1 MSKTKT
7 ATKTMQAFVFEGVGK
22 YKVKDLPVPRIK
34 SEDEVLLKI
43 ESAGICGTDLH
54 ICSVP
59 PGHPA
64 GENVVLGH
72 EFVGTIVEKGEDVSA
87 FEIGDRVV
95 ADPNLTCGHCRYCQD
110 GMHNFCDNMTTLG
123 IFIDGGFAEYTVT
136 PYNALFKISGD
147 VKPEYAAL
155 VEPLACVVNGTE
167 KVKVQP
173 GQAVLII
180 GAGPIGML
188 FLEMF
193 KASGAGKIFI
203 SEPQEFRASVA
214 RKAGATR
221 VINPLKENLKDV
233 IMEETGRGCDVIVDA
248 VGSRIQ
254 DAMDC
259 AAKGADILLFGQN
272 KNARASISQ
281 DRITRGEWRIIGTYI
296 SRHNFPRAIKII
308 ENGILSPDNV
318 ITDVLPLSEIEKG
331 FEKMRSGKALKVII
345 KL

>member
-1 MSKTKT
+1 
-7 ATKTMQAFVFEGVGK
+7 MQAFVFESAGK

-34 SEDEVLLKI
+34 SADEVLIKI
-43 ESAGICGTDLH
+43 EAAGICGTDLH

-72 EFVGTIVEKGEDVSA
+72 EFVGIIVEKGEEVSA

-95 ADPNLTCGHCRYCQD
+95 ADPNLTCGYCRYCQD
-110 GMHNFCDNMTTLG
+110 GMHNFCENMTTLG
-123 IFIDGGFAEYTVT
+123 IFIDGGFAEYLVA
-136 PYNALFKISGD
+136 PFKALFKISGD

-155 VEPLACVVNGTE
+155 AEPLACVVNGTE

-173 GQAVLII
+173 GQSVLII

-188 FLEMF
+188 FMEMF

-203 SEPQEFRASVA
+203 SEPQEFRASAA

-221 VINPLKENLKDV
+221 VINPLKENLKDI
-233 IMEETGRGCDVIVDA
+233 IMAETGRGCDIIVDA
-248 VGSRIQ
+248 VGTQIIS
-254 DAMDC
+254 AMDC

-272 KNARASISQ
+272 SYARATISQ

-296 SRHNFPRAIKII
+296 SRHNFPRAIRII
-308 ENGILSPDNV
+308 ENGVLNPDNV
-318 ITDVLPLSEIEKG
+318 ISDVLPLSEIEKG
-331 FEKMRSGKALKVII
+331 IEKMRRGSALKVIVRP
-345 KL
+345 